1 MLITGTNQNV
11 LALQCEQLKCRD
23 VFGRSFPNS
32 MDFTNEYKSHNS
44 NNQDSCFQASGIGHV
59 TQRLKPATKR
69 PKPNVKQG
77 LSALFRCPWSSPK
90 SLSNPKKT
98 QICCLTRL
106 VCTKKNLWIASLSL
120 YAGRKRWCSWKLP
133 TNSKSMNQEPF
144 YRNGPN
150 PPGPKENE
158 HDNGKDKHL
167 KMSPIEND
175 DIPLSC
181 PPGNCRLCW
190 PLTFFGTQV

>member
-77 LSALFRCPWSSPK
+77 LSAL
-90 SLSNPKKT
+90 SLGRRLNPYQTQRRLKFVAWPGQCAQKKLVN
-98 QICCLTRL
+98 CL
-106 VCTKKNLWIASLSL
+106 SLSL
-120 YAGRKRWCSWKLP
+120 SLCWAKKEMFLKTGQRTKNRWI
-133 TNSKSMNQEPF
+133 
-144 YRNGPN
+144 RNLFIEMVQI
-150 PPGPKENE
+150 PPDLKENE
-158 HDNGKDKHL
+158 HDNGKNHNHL

-175 DIPLSC
+175 DIPWSC
-181 PPGNCRLCW
+181 
-190 PLTFFGTQV
+190 

>member
-32 MDFTNEYKSHNS
+32 MDFTNEYNSHNS

-77 LSALFRCPWSSPK
+77 LSALCRCPRSSPK
-90 SLSNPKKT
+90 SLSNPKKGSNLLPD
-98 QICCLTRL
+98 QAG
-106 VCTKKNLWIASLSL
+106 VQKKKTCELPLSLSML
-120 YAGRKRWCSWKLP
+120 GEKGDVLENCQNELKISGIRKLFIE
-133 TNSKSMNQEPF
+133 MVQI
-144 YRNGPN
+144 
-150 PPGPKENE
+150 PPVRKKNE
-158 HDNGKDKHL
+158 HDNGNSQPFEDVSH
-167 KMSPIEND
+167 
-175 DIPLSC
+175 
-181 PPGNCRLCW
+181 
-190 PLTFFGTQV
+190 